1 MENRNIEERNTENDG
16 RLLSAR
22 VATKASANMYSPPGF
37 FKLQIKRLKK
47 HRLILWFIIPA
58 ALFTLIFSY
67 IPMMG
72 VLFAFKDTKFDYA
85 MRAGADIL
93 GALQYSAWT
102 LETIKA
108 IFNSDF
114 LSALWNSVFINLIK
128 LVIVF
133 PLSILIAVQLSELKN
148 QTSAKLVLI
157 IICIPNFL
165 SWTTV
170 VATWNGFLDP
180 SFGFLG
186 KMLKDLTK
194 GESLTYYEWSFKPLF
209 VFLNAWKGA
218 GWGCIMYYAAIT
230 AIDKTYY
237 ESATIEGANKFQKTL
252 YLTIPSIA
260 PTIALMLVMNIS
272 GFLGVGLDQVKLMLD
287 KASYYDSQK
296 TLDLYI
302 YEMSIGNGAGV
313 SYVQAAALGVFNGLT
328 GLILM
333 LVGNKITTKTLHKSL
348 W

>member
-1 MENRNIEERNTENDG
+1 MENENAGKDRLTDENTVRPVSE
-16 RLLSAR
+16 A
-22 VATKASANMYSPPGF
+22 VKADRSLYQTPGF
-37 FKLQIKRLKK
+37 FKLQKKRFLK
-47 HRLILWFIIPA
+47 HRQILWFIIPA
-58 ALFTLIFSY
+58 ALFSLIFSY
-67 IPMMG
+67 IPMLG
-72 VLFAFKDTKFDYA
+72 VLFAFKDTRFDYA

-93 GALQYSAWT
+93 GAMKYSGWT
-102 LETIKA
+102 LDTFKS
-108 IFNSDF
+108 IFNTDF
-114 LSALWNSVFINLIK
+114 ASSLWNSVLINLIR
-128 LVIVF
+128 LIFVF

-148 QTSAKLVLI
+148 QASAKLILI
-157 IICIPNFL
+157 VICIPNFL
-165 SWTTV
+165 SWATV

-186 KMLKDLTK
+186 KLLKGATN
-194 GESLTYYEWSFKPLF
+194 GEALTYYEGWFKPLF
-209 VFLNAWKGA
+209 IFLGAWKGA

-237 ESATIEGANKFQKTL
+237 ESATIEGANRLQKMC

-272 GFLGVGLDQVKLMLD
+272 GFMGVGLEQLKLMLNS
-287 KASYYDSQK
+287 ASYYDSQK

-313 SYVQAAALGVFNGLT
+313 SYVQSAALGVFNGLV

-333 LVGNKITTKTLHKSL
+333 IVGNRITTKTMHRSL

>member
-1 MENRNIEERNTENDG
+1 MENENIGKDRSTDENVIQPVSEAVKVD
-16 RLLSAR
+16 RSLYQ
-22 VATKASANMYSPPGF
+22 TPGF
-37 FKLQIKRLKK
+37 FKLQKKRFMK
-47 HRLILWFIIPA
+47 HRQILWFILPA
-58 ALFTLIFSY
+58 ALFSLIFSY
-67 IPMMG
+67 IPMLG
-72 VLFAFKDTKFDYA
+72 VLFAFKDTRFDYA

-93 GALQYSAWT
+93 GAMQYSDWT
-102 LETIKA
+102 LDTFTS
-108 IFNSDF
+108 IFNTDF
-114 LSALWNSVFINLIK
+114 VSSLWNSVLINLIK
-128 LVIVF
+128 LIFVF

-148 QTSAKLVLI
+148 QTSAKFVLI
-157 IICIPNFL
+157 VICIPNFF
-165 SWTTV
+165 SWATV

-186 KMLKDLTK
+186 KLLKGATH
-194 GESLTYYEWSFKPLF
+194 GEALTYYESWFKPLF
-209 VFLNAWKGA
+209 IFLGAWKSA

-237 ESATIEGANKFQKTL
+237 ESATLEGANKLQKMC

-272 GFLGVGLDQVKLMLD
+272 GFMGVGLEQLKLMLNS
-287 KASYYDSQK
+287 ASYYDSQK

-313 SYVQAAALGVFNGLT
+313 SYVQSAALGVFNGLV

-333 LVGNKITTKTLHKSL
+333 IVGNTITTKTMHRSL